1 MRALRLSNDKSLKRL
16 AKQMAH
22 VMYKNAGCG
31 LAAPQ
36 VGVLKR
42 LVVIDCDRGGR
53 RPRAHRHAQPR
64 DRRAARASR
73 SAEDEGCLSI
83 PGISVPIAR
92 PPFARCRYYDLDG
105 RLWEIE
111 GDGLLGRCLQH
122 ETDHLDG
129 VTMFER
135 AEPMARSKALEDYE
149 LRPGRRRAPR
159 RDFGGGVRDMRIV
172 FMGTPDFAASVLLQT
187 CLAARSGCR
196 LHAPRRRARPRQ
208 AAGAQPR

>member
-1 MRALRLSNDKSLKRL
+1 MLSIVQSPDPLLNTVCEPCDFNDKSLKRL

-42 LVVIDCDRGGR
+42 LVPIVVLNPVIV
-53 RPRAHRHAQPR
+53 
-64 DRRAARASR
+64 AREGEPV
-73 SAEDEGCLSI
+73 AEDEGCLSI

-105 RLWEIE
+105 QLWEIE

-135 AEPMARSKALEDYE
+135 AEPMARLKALEDYE
-149 LRPGRRRAPR
+149 RA
-159 RDFGGGVRDMRIV
+159 
-172 FMGTPDFAASVLLQT
+172 L
-187 CLAARSGCR
+187 
-196 LHAPRRRARPRQ
+196 
-208 AAGAQPR
+208 AAGARPGETSVEA